1 MTKRTQMLAMW
12 CGPLTIALFTVGL
25 WFVAGLVPPPPPTD
39 SAQQIARMYQ
49 EHSGSIRTGMIML
62 MLGSALIGPFTAEI
76 STQMRRIQPSHS
88 PLATIQY
95 GMGVAGIFVILLPA
109 MTMQVAAFRPDRNPD
124 IILALNDAAWLP
136 FLGIFSLFVVQC
148 AAIAICILQDS
159 NKTVFPRW
167 VGYFNV
173 WAALLLAPA
182 TLIYYFKT
190 GPFAWN
196 GILVFWVGFAVLGA
210 WFAVMSVALRNA
222 ILSQDDQPHTP
233 GITALHKIELL
244 SAEVNALR
252 QELVSASPTRERTP
266 DGEA

>member
-1 MTKRTQMLAMW
+1 MSRRTQMLAMW
-12 CGPLTIALFTVGL
+12 CGPVTIALFTVGL
-25 WFVAGLVPPPPPTD
+25 WFIAGLVPPPSPNG
-39 SAQQIARMYQ
+39 SAQQIAQMYR
-49 EHSGSIRTGMIML
+49 EHSGSIRAGMILL

-88 PLATIQY
+88 PLASIQY

-136 FLGIFSLFVVQC
+136 FLGIISLFMVQC
-148 AAIAICILQDS
+148 GAIAICILQGGDQ
-159 NKTVFPRW
+159 TVFPRW

-182 TLIYYFKT
+182 VLIYFFKT

-196 GILVFWVGFAVLGA
+196 GILVFWIGFTVLGA
-210 WFAVMSVALRNA
+210 WFAVMSVTLRSA
-222 ILSQDDQPHTP
+222 ILSQDDQPRSP
-233 GITALHKIELL
+233 EVTALHKLELL
-244 SAEVNALR
+244 SAEVTALR
-252 QELVSASPTRERTP
+252 QELTNRDSRR
-266 DGEA
+266 